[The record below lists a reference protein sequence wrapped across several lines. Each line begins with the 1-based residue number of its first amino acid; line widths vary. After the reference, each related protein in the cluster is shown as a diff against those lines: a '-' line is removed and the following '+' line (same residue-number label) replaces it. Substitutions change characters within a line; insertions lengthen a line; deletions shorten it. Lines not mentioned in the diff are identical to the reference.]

1 MKTLFLKKQ
10 TEGAQQRFD
19 VFCNKNENDAHRAL
33 FTKEYLTKD
42 IDEQL
47 YFYECSQGKT
57 LAGNVEKV
65 LEVNLKKGK
74 NLTHVIVLNDLEDK
88 ITEKYRESANVRF
101 VERDSEEYIKNL
113 SRAKMIISN
122 DGVMEYFIRNE
133 GQTYIFF
140 MDDNFDAKSIRKN
153 DYEKIGK
160 LQQTLFQ
167 VNIIVGKPA
176 FTTEFLK
183 KIDMDTAFLGK
194 EMEKEEFFDI
204 LITNRGFD
212 ITPQKRSD
220 KKFILFYPGG
230 LKTNGLTNSFLNLG
244 FHLDY
249 EQYEYFAVMD
259 RFEPNRARNIEKIHP
274 KIKRIYKQG
283 YYGFTAEEY
292 AKYEDIAQ
300 QGIHGRFAFIRERKI
315 PRTLFVRERKRI
327 FGDTQFEHVINYDG
341 YSVNWTALFAFGEFP
356 DKIVYQH
363 ADMKQEMTRVVNG
376 QKIFERVLGSIFSI
390 YDYYDKIVSVSK
402 GVSKV
407 NKEALKETTRHSDQH
422 VWVVENL
429 LRPDLIEDKLKNEKQ
444 FEYDGKRYLAG
455 DFMADGMNM
464 KVRGVEVPDQ
474 EAVNFICSGR
484 LSYEKG
490 HAKLLRAFCQVVEKY
505 PKTNLY
511 IAGDGPLKSEI
522 ANLIKKLNLE
532 DHVIMTGYMENP
544 FALMRYTDCLVLSS
558 DHEGQGMVL
567 LEAMIMNK
575 YCISTDIDGPR
586 SFLTKDYGELVEN
599 SEDGLAQGMI
609 RYIENRPVPK
619 VFSAEQ
625 YNDNAKKEFY
635 DMLEA

>member
-1 MKTLFLKKQ
+1 MFFKKQ
-10 TEGAQQRFD
+10 TEGAQKKFD
-19 VFCNKNENDAHRAL
+19 VFCSKNENNAQRAL
-33 FTKEYLTKD
+33 FTKEYLKKEISPD
-42 IDEQL
+42 L
-47 YFYECSQGKT
+47 YFYECDQGK
-57 LAGNVEKV
+57 AFHGNIEKV
-65 LEVNLKKGK
+65 LEVNLKKNK
-74 NLTHVIVLNDLEDK
+74 QLTHVISIDDSVDADETLL
-88 ITEKYRESANVRF
+88 KYQKYENVRC
-101 VERDSEEYIKNL
+101 VQRDSKDYIMYLAK
-113 SRAKMIISN
+113 AKMIFSN
-122 DGVMEYFIRNE
+122 DSIMEYFIKNE

-140 MDDNFDAKSIRKN
+140 IDDDFDTERLKEN

-160 LQQTLFQ
+160 LQQNIFQ
-167 VNIIVGKPA
+167 TSLLVGKSTLTA
-176 FTTEFLK
+176 NFLK
-183 KIDMDTAFLGK
+183 KIFMDTAFLGK
-194 EMEKEEFFDI
+194 EIEKDAFFDI
-204 LITNRGFD
+204 LVTNKEFD
-212 ITPQKRSD
+212 VTPQKRTD
-220 KKFILFYPGG
+220 KKFVLFYPGG

-244 FHLDY
+244 YHLDY
-249 EQYEYFAVMD
+249 ERYEYFAVVD
-259 RFEPNRARNIEKIHP
+259 RFEPNRARNIEKINP
-274 KIKRIYKQG
+274 KIKRIYKTG

-292 AKYEDIAQ
+292 VKYEDIAQ
-300 QGIHGRFAFIRERKI
+300 QGIHGKFSFIRERKI
-315 PRTLFVRERKRI
+315 PRTLFIRERKRI

-341 YSVNWTALFAFGEFP
+341 YSVNWTALFAFGDFP

-407 NKEALKETTRHSDQH
+407 NKQALKETTRHSDQN

-444 FEYDGKRYLAG
+444 FEYGGKKYLAG
-455 DFMADGMNM
+455 DFIADGTNL
-464 KVRGVEVPDQ
+464 KVRGVEIPDQ
-474 EAVNFICSGR
+474 SAINFICSGR

-490 HAKLLRAFCQVVEKY
+490 HAKLLRAFRQVVDHY
-505 PKTNLY
+505 PQAHLY

-522 ANLIKKLNLE
+522 ANQIKKLGLE
-532 DHVIMTGYMENP
+532 EHVIMTGYMENP

-586 SFLTKDYGELVEN
+586 SFLTKDYGDLVEN

-609 RYIENRPVPK
+609 QYINNRPVPK
-619 VFSAEQ
+619 TFSADN
-625 YNDNAKKEFY
+625 YNENAKKEFY
-635 DMLEA
+635 TMLEA